1 MSEGVI
7 KSLQVGIIG
16 GTGYVGAEL
25 VRLLSNHGKVRI
37 SSISSV
43 SYKGK
48 KLSDIYP
55 NFYNLNELICEDSEA
70 VIEKSD
76 VVFIALPNGLSE
88 NIAQKILDKDKLCID
103 MGADF
108 RFKDGLTYKK
118 WYGKDFEIPELHVQ
132 SVYGLPELNRE
143 KIKTAKLI
151 GNPGCFATSI
161 ELALLPL
168 ISNDIIEETGII
180 SDSKSGVTGR
190 GRGLSDPSLF
200 NNCNENLSAYK
211 IAKHRHTPEIEE
223 TLNSISNNEVK
234 LTFTPHLLPINRGIL
249 STIYTT
255 PRRDVDMEKLHEEY
269 SGFYSS
275 EPFVNVLPLGE
286 SAKINN
292 VRLSNYCQI
301 SLHYDEEN
309 GKLILISCIDNMI
322 KGSAGQGIQNMNI
335 ASGLDETDGLSAVP
349 SIF

>member
-1 MSEGVI
+1 M

-25 VRLLSNHGKVRI
+25 VRLLSNHNKVNI

-48 KLSDIYP
+48 KLSEIYP
-55 NFYNLNELICEDSEA
+55 NFYNLNELTCEDSDT

-76 VVFIALPNGLSE
+76 IVFIALPNGLSE
-88 NIAQKILDKDKLCID
+88 NIAQKILKKDKLCID

-108 RFKDGLTYKK
+108 RFKSSSTYKK
-118 WYGKDFEIPELHVQ
+118 WYGKDFDIPDIHMK

-143 KIKTAKLI
+143 KLRTARLI
-151 GNPGCFATSI
+151 GNPGCFATSV

-168 ISNDIIEETGII
+168 ISNDIIEEKGII

-190 GRGLSDPSLF
+190 GRGLSEASLF

-223 TLNSISNNEVK
+223 TLNSVSNNEIK
-234 LTFTPHLLPINRGIL
+234 LTFIPHLLPINRGIL

-255 PRRDVDMEKLHEEY
+255 PKKEVDIKKIHGEY
-269 SGFYSS
+269 CKFYSS

-309 GKLILISCIDNMI
+309 GKLILISCIDNMV

-335 ASGLDETDGLSAVP
+335 ASGLDETDGLSSVP

>member
-1 MSEGVI
+1 M
-7 KSLQVGIIG
+7 KSLKVGIIG

-25 VRLLSNHGKVRI
+25 IRLLSSHSKVEI
-37 SSISSV
+37 SAISSV
-43 SYKGK
+43 SYNGK
-48 KLSDIYP
+48 KLSSIYP
-55 NFYNLNELICEDSEA
+55 NFYNISDLICEDEDT
-70 VIEKSD
+70 VIEKCD
-76 VVFIALPNGLSE
+76 AIFIALPNGLSE
-88 NIAQKILDKDKLCID
+88 NIAEKILNKNKICID

-108 RFKDGLTYKK
+108 RFKNGLTYKK
-118 WYGKDFEIPELHVQ
+118 WYGKDFSMADLHDK

-143 KIKTAKLI
+143 KIKNTKII
-151 GNPGCFATSI
+151 GNPGCYATSI

-168 ISNDIIEETGII
+168 ISKGIIEEKGII
-180 SDSKSGVTGR
+180 SDSKSGVTGS
-190 GRGLSDPSLF
+190 GRGLSESSHF
-200 NNCNENLSAYK
+200 TNCNESLSAYK

-223 TLNSISNNEVK
+223 TLNSISNSDIK

-255 PRRDVDMEKLHEEY
+255 PKQKVDMEKIHDEY
-269 SGFYSS
+269 CRFYAS

-286 SAKINN
+286 VSKINN
-292 VRLSNYCQI
+292 VRLSNYCDI

-335 ASGLDETDGLSAVP
+335 ALGFDEKEGLNFVP